1 MRVACVRV
9 CGKRGKRE
17 RRGKLEKLVGEK
29 LNIHLVAVATFR
41 FRCRR
46 LSDPRDC
53 ILCFVMAGEKDENEN
68 EKKITLLLNFSL
80 LTLTFHQLATCVS
93 LSGVCVSRVFQ
104 GRSVGGV
111 LMEMLLRL

>member
-68 EKKITLLLNFSL
+68 EKNNT
-80 LTLTFHQLATCVS
+80 ATEFFFIDSDVS
-93 LSGVCVSRVFQ
+93 PTGYVCVSVGCVCFKGVPREECR
-104 GRSVGGV
+104 RSAHGNAA
-111 LMEMLLRL
+111 